1 MAPTAWPGEESRAG
15 PCVQGSPVGPHAS
28 AHARHRA
35 HVWDCVS
42 LRALCWGAVMGARRR
57 CMQDGP
63 GRIQSG
69 ERQDLCPLTLN
80 VGQCS
85 ASMKA
90 VCPGSF
96 YSSRE
101 GRAV

>member
-1 MAPTAWPGEESRAG
+1 
-15 PCVQGSPVGPHAS
+15 
-28 AHARHRA
+28 
-35 HVWDCVS
+35 
-42 LRALCWGAVMGARRR
+42 
-57 CMQDGP
+57 MQDGP

-85 ASMKA
+85 ASTKA